1 MPPRKPVPAVP
12 FTSPEPPATAMKAP
26 TKRRTPRVTRDQP
39 PVKRPRAPRLAEP
52 TPPPPPRPAPVDI
65 PDLHP
70 VALSRAMEI
79 SNQDVKRLRAEDTR
93 TVVVL
98 NRPRSEWHAW

>member
-12 FTSPEPPATAMKAP
+12 FTSPEPPPTAMKAP

-52 TPPPPPRPAPVDI
+52 TPPPRPAPVDI
-65 PDLHP
+65 TKVHP
-70 VALSRAMEI
+70 VAWGRAMEL
-79 SNQDVKRLRAEDTR
+79 SNQDGNRLRAEDTR